1 METDRRAGQ
10 VAERLA
16 DGRLPK
22 RRSAT
27 MWATFGTGKPCDG
40 CGEPI
45 RATEVEHEVEFEGGG
60 LLRFHAACL
69 TLWERL
75 ASDSNSD

>member
-1 METDRRAGQ
+1 
-10 VAERLA
+10 
-16 DGRLPK
+16 
-22 RRSAT
+22 
-27 MWATFGTGKPCDG
+27 MWASFGTGKPCDG